1 MNNRVKTIFF
11 ISLIFVFIVF
21 YFGGRE
27 INKHDNSPEPP
38 LASTSTETP
47 VDTPFDT
54 PTETP
59 NDTLDEISSSPLYIE
74 SLRDRDYPASEIIFE
89 ETLEPGSNYQRFIA
103 SYISDG
109 NKIYGLLTIPDDKRP
124 EEGFPTLILLHGY
137 IRPETYATTANYVAT
152 QDGLARSGFVTYKPD
167 LRGHGTS
174 EGIATGAHF
183 SETYIV
189 DTLNAISALENY
201 EEVDPNRI
209 GLWGHSNGGLT
220 GLRVI
225 VITEKIKASVF
236 WAGVV
241 GSYPDM
247 LESYISKIDFLQRL
261 APVVIEEF
269 GSPSDNADYWNRID
283 PYTYIEFIFGPIQ
296 LHHGI
301 SDSSVP
307 IELSISLTDALQ
319 KKGKEVEFYQY
330 AGAGHNMYGTA
341 FSEAMNRTIEFY
353 KTHLK

>member
-1 MNNRVKTIFF
+1 MKNIVKTTIF
-11 ISLIFVFIVF
+11 ISLIFVTMFF

-27 INKHDNSPEPP
+27 INKHDSSPEPP
-38 LASTSTETP
+38 LAPTSFEPP
-47 VDTPFDT
+47 VDTHFDT

-59 NDTLDEISSSPLYIE
+59 DDTLNEISSSPLYIE
-74 SLRDRDYPASEIIFE
+74 SLRERDYPTSEIILE
-89 ETLEPGSNYQRFIA
+89 ETLEPGPNYHRFIA

-109 NKIYGLLTIPDDKRP
+109 YKIYGLLTIPDDQRTEK
-124 EEGFPTLILLHGY
+124 GFPTIILLHGY
-137 IRPETYATTANYVAT
+137 IRPDTYVTTANYVAI
-152 QDGLARSGFVTYKPD
+152 QDRLARSGFVTYKPD

-209 GLWGHSNGGLT
+209 GLWGHSNGGLI
-220 GLRVI
+220 GLRTI
-225 VITEKIKASVF
+225 VITDKVKASVF

-241 GSYPDM
+241 GSYTDM
-247 LESYISKIDFLQRL
+247 LETYFSKIDFLQRL
-261 APVVIEEF
+261 APAVIEEF
-269 GSPSDNADYWNRID
+269 GHPSDNADYWNRID
-283 PYTYIEFIFGPIQ
+283 PYEYIEFIFGPIQ

-319 KKGKEVEFYQY
+319 EKGKEVEFYQY
-330 AGAGHNMYGTA
+330 AGVGHNMYGTA

-353 KTHLK
+353 KMNLK

>member
-1 MNNRVKTIFF
+1 M
-11 ISLIFVFIVF
+11 
-21 YFGGRE
+21 
-27 INKHDNSPEPP
+27 
-38 LASTSTETP
+38 
-47 VDTPFDT
+47 
-54 PTETP
+54 
-59 NDTLDEISSSPLYIE
+59 
-74 SLRDRDYPASEIIFE
+74 
-89 ETLEPGSNYQRFIA
+89 
-103 SYISDG
+103 
-109 NKIYGLLTIPDDKRP
+109 
-124 EEGFPTLILLHGY
+124 
-137 IRPETYATTANYVAT
+137 TTANYVTT

-167 LRGHGTS
+167 FRGHGTS
-174 EGIATGAHF
+174 EGFASGAHF

-189 DTLNAISALENY
+189 DTLNAIAALENY
-201 EEVDPNRI
+201 KEVDPNRI

-241 GSYPDM
+241 GSYTDM
-247 LESYISKIDFLQRL
+247 LETYISKIDFLQRL

-269 GSPSDNADYWNRID
+269 GYPSDEPDYWNRID

-341 FSEAMNRTIEFY
+341 FSEAMNRTIVFY